1 MQIVSKR
8 RAMSVVAFST
18 QSLRRSVSRALSFA
32 IASFVRARR
41 LEPRSAVASRCCRTF
56 NRLASPQVR
65 PGRSGEKVVHSLGEV
80 PQRLLLHRLRPGRQ
94 PIMLGA
100 GRGQLR
106 TLLVVAWR
114 TPTRLPMLLLLGGQ
128 IPHISGVATM
138 LGQHDRLF
146 SGGEQPVSRHTGN
159 VTATADKS
167 PKGEAAPPPPA

>member
-1 MQIVSKR
+1 
-8 RAMSVVAFST
+8 
-18 QSLRRSVSRALSFA
+18 
-32 IASFVRARR
+32 
-41 LEPRSAVASRCCRTF
+41 
-56 NRLASPQVR
+56 
-65 PGRSGEKVVHSLGEV
+65 VHRLGEV